1 MDSKQEKSWTITEVV
16 DLVKDLG
23 PRENTAYSYKRL
35 KETPQEFFWTYVGA
49 TRESGGKG
57 TEGSGQ

>member
-23 PRENTAYSYKRL
+23 PRENTTYSQVEDESLQSQTQK
-35 KETPQEFFWTYVGA
+35 K
-49 TRESGGKG
+49 TRS
-57 TEGSGQ
+57 TVTSW

>member
-23 PRENTAYSYKRL
+23 PRENTARSYKLFKEKL
-35 KETPQEFFWTYVGA
+35 KIVDR
-49 TRESGGKG
+49 RELRREAGSHPVKCGKRN
-57 TEGSGQ
+57 

>member
-23 PRENTAYSYKRL
+23 PRENTARSYKLFKNLRSSIVGNFAGRL
-35 KETPQEFFWTYVGA
+35 GA
-49 TRESGGKG
+49 TR
-57 TEGSGQ
+57 